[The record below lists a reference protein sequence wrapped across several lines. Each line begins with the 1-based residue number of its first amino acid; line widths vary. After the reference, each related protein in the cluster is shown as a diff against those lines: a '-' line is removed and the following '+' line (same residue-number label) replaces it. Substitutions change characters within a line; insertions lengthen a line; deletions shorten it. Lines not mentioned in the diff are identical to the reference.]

1 MASVSQMTFARA
13 DGDRRPEG
21 ERDAAVGNDSMW
33 AMHHRLRPAVTAT
46 YWFDVDVRS
55 QGKPVDIRFTGHRTG
70 VRGKPGAG
78 DTFVKTERVAS
89 VVPCSG
95 PLAVTTRVRDL
106 NPGHWSVSAKPVSGR
121 GRGPS
126 PHPARPQPAARQH
139 RIMGL
144 LWSKGNPIEA
154 GSVELSTR
162 PGPLATAPGII
173 VGSWFGFVAVGVVVA
188 FVLLVAIGRR
198 LDIPAAPAVGVAVA
212 ASIAG
217 AVGSRL
223 WYVALQRGRVHGPR
237 NQGLCIQGFIT
248 GMVMVGLGG
257 LALTDIAVGR
267 FLDALTPGL
276 FFAMALGRQGC
287 FFTGCCGG
295 RPTASRW
302 GVWSSDGRVGAR
314 RIPTQ
319 QMESLLC
326 LSIGVVTLLLAVP
339 ADQAGRGGLFVGAMA
354 VYTLGRQALFGLRA
368 EPRRTSSGRILT
380 ISAATVVL
388 VADFV
393 VLAVT

>member
-1 MASVSQMTFARA
+1 M
-13 DGDRRPEG
+13 GDRRRETENG
-21 ERDAAVGNDSMW
+21 GGAGDDSVW
-33 AMHHRLRPAVTAT
+33 AMHHQLRPAATAT
-46 YWFDVDVRS
+46 YWFDVDGRS
-55 QGKPVDIRFTGHRTG
+55 RGKPVDIRFTGHRTG
-70 VRGKPGAG
+70 VTGKQDAG
-78 DTFVKTERVAS
+78 DTFVRTERVAS
-89 VVPCSG
+89 VVPGSG
-95 PLAVTTRVRDL
+95 PLAVTTRVRDI
-106 NPGHWSVSAKPVSGR
+106 NAGHWRVSAKPASGR

-126 PHPARPQPAARQH
+126 AHPAWPQPGAGRH
-139 RIMGL
+139 RLMGL

-188 FVLLVAIGRR
+188 FVLLVVIGHR
-198 LDIPAAPAVGVAVA
+198 LDIPPAPAVGVALT

-223 WYVALQRGRVHGPR
+223 WYVALQRGRAHGPR

-248 GMVMVGLGG
+248 GMVIAGLAG
-257 LALTDIAVGR
+257 LALTDIVVGR

-339 ADQAGRGGLFVGAMA
+339 SGQAGRGGLFVGAIA
-354 VYTLGRQALFGLRA
+354 AYTLGRQALFGLRA
-368 EPRRTSSGRILT
+368 EPRRTSSGRTLT
-380 ISAATVVL
+380 IIAAAVVL
-388 VADFV
+388 AADVV